1 VTQGVED
8 FVTAPWLRRLIV
20 AGLLIGLVVLSFQVL
35 QPFIVPVVWATILA
49 YVTWPAYQRLLGLL
63 RGRPTLASLLMTL
76 TLTAAVILPTVW
88 LIMLLRTEA
97 VDAYRTFSAALAAGG
112 AKLPDSLLRLPWI
125 GEWLR
130 ELSERMAGD
139 PRALGDEIRQLL
151 DRSFGE
157 VRTILGGVG
166 RNAAKLLIAIVTLF
180 FLYRDGRALGTQVTR
195 VLEQLLGAR
204 VHNYLEAIG
213 QTVKAV
219 VYGLVLAALAQGTLA
234 GLGYWAAGF
243 EAPAFL
249 AALTTLAA
257 LIPFA
262 VPFVWGGAGI
272 YLLAT
277 GKTAAG
283 VGLLIWGATAVS
295 WIDNVVRPL
304 VISNAAR
311 IPFLFVLFG
320 VLGGLTAFGFVGLF
334 VGPVILA
341 VLIAIWREWLIES
354 APPSAAGTAD
364 GPGRL

>member
-1 VTQGVED
+1 VSQSVED

-20 AGLLIGLVVLSFQVL
+20 TALLVGIVVLSFQVL

-49 YVTWPAYQRLLGLL
+49 YVTWPAYQRVL
-63 RGRPTLASLLMTL
+63 RALHGRRTLAALLMTL

-97 VDAYRTFSAALAAGG
+97 VDAYRTFAAALAAGG
-112 AKLPDSLLRLPWI
+112 AKLPDALLRLPWI

-130 ELSERMAGD
+130 ELSERMAAD

-166 RNAAKLLIAIVTLF
+166 RNAVKLLIAIVTLF
-180 FLYRDGRALGTQVTR
+180 FLYRDGHGLAGQVTR

-204 VHNYLEAIG
+204 VHNYLAAIG
-213 QTVKAV
+213 QTVK
-219 VYGLVLAALAQGTLA
+219 AALAQGTLA

-243 EAPAFL
+243 DAPAFL

-272 YLLAT
+272 YLLAI

-283 VGLLIWGATAVS
+283 IGLLIWGATAVS

-304 VISNAAR
+304 VISNATR
-311 IPFLFVLFG
+311 IPFLLVLFG

-341 VLIAIWREWLIES
+341 VLIAIWREWLLES
-354 APPSAAGTAD
+354 EEGLRKS
-364 GPGRL
+364 